1 MDNRL
6 FHGIDR
12 VLMIIVVIVLCGVL
26 AIGVDGCTHL
36 FMFNHVETAKQRT
49 EYLATHLLTGY
60 PRTNDQLMK
69 ENGHFKHAKMKGLD
83 IICPT
88 LASCPGLIIKTKD
101 YTILYELNDFCTVT
115 DSEGTL
121 YTFNDKMTKLESY
134 GIRPDGSTGP
144 SYASQKMVRKV
155 KREWNARLDQIGHRM
170 NFQFNF
176 MPWKDFGL

>member
-12 VLMIIVVIVLCGVL
+12 TLMVIIVIMLCGIVAAG
-26 AIGVDGCTHL
+26 AISSERIVR
-36 FMFNHVETAKQRT
+36 FNHVETAPQRT

-60 PRTNDQLMK
+60 PKTNEQLME

-83 IICPT
+83 VICFT

-101 YTILYELNDFCTVT
+101 YTILYKRNGFCAVT
-115 DSEGTL
+115 DLKGMT
-121 YTFNDKMTKLESY
+121 YTFDDQMTAL
-134 GIRPDGSTGP
+134 DGCSKRTT
-144 SYASQKMVRKV
+144 RKI

-170 NFQFNF
+170 NFQFNL